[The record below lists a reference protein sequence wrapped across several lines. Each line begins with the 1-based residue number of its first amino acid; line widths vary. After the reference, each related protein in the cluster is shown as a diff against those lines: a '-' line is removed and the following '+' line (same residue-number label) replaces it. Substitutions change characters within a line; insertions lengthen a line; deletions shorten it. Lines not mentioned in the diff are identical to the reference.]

1 MKEVL
6 IEPAGKKE
14 YEKLIT
20 VWESSVRATHHF
32 LSESDII
39 AYRSLILTEYF
50 DQVRLYAVKFEKEV
64 MGFIGINKKSIQMLF
79 IHPDDRGKGLGKTL
93 IDFAKDKH
101 DINTVDVNE
110 QNEQAVGFYEKLGFV
125 TYERSERDGAG
136 KPFPILSMALQK

>member
-1 MKEVL
+1 MKEA
-6 IEPAGKKE
+6 IIIAAGRKE
-14 YEKLIT
+14 YEKLII

-50 DQVRLYAVKFEKEV
+50 DQVRLYAVKFEEDV

-79 IHPDDRGKGLGKTL
+79 IHPDARGKGLGKTL

-101 DINTVDVNE
+101 DVNTVDVNE

-125 TYERSERDGAG
+125 TYERSEQDGAG